1 MKLTL
6 ANRRE
11 FVPIRILG
19 EPEVVA
25 GHRRDVLTIHFDPNE
40 YSVDILAEVFGETFN
55 TSQMWTED
63 TSGEPVLMGVG
74 YCIYMGTAPE
84 VLDVPSPVGLITEP
98 RTEIVNV
105 VKLAQLTYEEYQ
117 QYLHG
122 QWTHPEV

>member
-1 MKLTL
+1 MKLIL

-11 FVPIRILG
+11 VVPIRILG

-25 GHRRDVLTIHFDPNE
+25 GKRRDVLTIHFDPNE
-40 YSVDILAEVFGETFN
+40 YSVETLVEIFSVTFN

-63 TSGEPVLMGVG
+63 ASGNPVLMGMG

-84 VLDVPSPVGLITEP
+84 VLDIPAPVGMITEP
-98 RTEIVNV
+98 RTEVVNI